1 MERYNS
7 IDTRVRMQNKVVL
20 RNSFLTDLGRNKLG
34 LNKYL

>member
-20 RNSFLTDLGRNKLG
+20 RTSFLTDLGRNKLG